1 MRQSQGSARRRT
13 RRRRAR
19 KEHAVDA
26 RATRAGDL
34 AKTPSRRHL
43 PVRVGGGRAEVS
55 DTSKG
60 RGPVIDV
67 AGYLSLVLISSAR
80 RDWDTLNPEF
90 SVYRYRGP
98 RSTTR
103 RI

>member
-67 AGYLSLVLISSAR
+67 AGYLSLVLICQ
-80 RDWDTLNPEF
+80 
-90 SVYRYRGP
+90 
-98 RSTTR
+98 
-103 RI
+103 